1 MRANVPLF
9 TSKERKAMQAEI
21 DRQIAQNVK
30 NLSSNL
36 QALVLWSLHEQLG
49 FGKKR
54 LLEFQKNFL
63 PLIKELQNFYEAT
76 SAKETEFICKYK
88 LKNGC
93 GIDVDELG
101 EMFEIQ
107 AVLKK

>member
-1 MRANVPLF
+1 MKANVPLF

-21 DRQIAQNVK
+21 DRQTAQNVK

-49 FGKKR
+49 FGQRR
-54 LLEFQKNFL
+54 LLEFQQGFL
-63 PLIKELQNFYEAT
+63 PLIKELQDFYEAS
-76 SAKETEFICKYK
+76 SAEETEFICKYK
-88 LKNGC
+88 LKNEC

-101 EMFEIQ
+101 EMFQIQ
-107 AVLKK
+107 AVLKE